1 MANANTVLRFGTFNG
16 NDRVNTRV
24 MSWSLGKPLRVRE
37 SYGGP
42 GVDIAAAG
50 AVDESAWAES
60 RWEIEIRDTTVDG
73 VSARVAALAAALRDL
88 STITVGMPGSD
99 HVGTLIPKNA
109 ECVERPIT
117 AISPVTFTET
127 VEVIVERD
135 QWVYGPEQTIVDA
148 VATAL
153 PAVID
158 ISAMNGTAPAPVNI
172 LAAAGAVEVE
182 SFYAGAYPDETATI
196 DLFVREAHTLS
207 WSGGAP
213 EDDGSGWPNGIS
225 FTLWKSNTLAPV
237 YADIDVTDFE
247 HGEYHVFCRG
257 KASHADGVVY
267 AKQAFGE
274 YVQMD
279 ATVELRLYH
288 LGVVTLPTSGVY
300 GAAASL
306 LRVYLMGDDTYYAMA
321 NTFVFIPANFGGMVG
336 WKADSGHVHDLR
348 FEDDVV
354 YRDAYGDIGN
364 AFGERR
370 VKTLGGAI
378 VAIAETVTSTP
389 TTTATLTVYADPRYE
404 QLP

>member
-1 MANANTVLRFGTFNG
+1 VVSNAYTVALFGTFNG

-24 MSWSLGKPLRVRE
+24 MSWSLGKPLRVRA

-60 RWEIEIRDTTVDG
+60 RWEIEIRDTPVDG
-73 VSARVAALAAALRDL
+73 VSDRVALLAAALRDL

-127 VEVIVERD
+127 VEVIVQRD
-135 QWVYGPEQTIVDA
+135 QWVYAPEQTIINA
-148 VATAL
+148 SATAL
-153 PAVID
+153 PAVLD
-158 ISAMNGTAPAPVNI
+158 ISSMNGTAPAPVNL
-172 LAAAGAVEVE
+172 LAA
-182 SFYAGAYPDETATI
+182 AGAYPDETATI
-196 DLFVREAHTLS
+196 DLFVREAVDFS
-207 WSGGAP
+207 WSAGAATTGA
-213 EDDGSGWPNGIS
+213 DGWPDGAGN
-225 FTLWKSNTLAPV
+225 TYWQSNTLAPV

-257 KASHADGVVY
+257 KENNAAGSCYV
-267 AKQAFGE
+267 KQAFGD
-274 YVQMD
+274 YVEIVG
-279 ATVELRLYH
+279 TSPRLYH

-336 WKADSGHVHDLR
+336 WKADTGHVHELR
-348 FEDDVV
+348 FENDVV

-370 VKTLGGAI
+370 IKTLGGAI